1 MYRRTGGVTLREW
14 KRWSSEEDEKLL
26 KEYKTKG
33 PTRLTKE
40 MHGRTKAAIMS
51 RYMYLTKYRKKIRP
65 VRPVK
70 KVDKCPFCNSK
81 HINKVVSWNEN
92 VIYAYYCMDCLS
104 EFTLDG
110 QRIPPLYTDGYED
123 GAKAAKMEML
133 Y

>member
-51 RYMYLTKYRKKIRP
+51 RYMYLTKYRKK
-65 VRPVK
+65 
-70 KVDKCPFCNSK
+70 
-81 HINKVVSWNEN
+81 
-92 VIYAYYCMDCLS
+92 
-104 EFTLDG
+104 LD
-110 QRIPPLYTDGYED
+110 Q
-123 GAKAAKMEML
+123 
-133 Y
+133 